1 MFHELAG
8 LIPKCDTD
16 DVKSGRLLTARLILL
31 VGTIIAFVGLA
42 GYWLWPR
49 PDHTELSTVEA
60 NLLGVAPEDFH
71 VSALIAGRDI
81 TYAYSSA
88 APVYAQDG
96 TIICWRPNGTR
107 SVMGTNTDNMIYAGL
122 RNDELTLI
130 WIPRDLFVTED
141 GTRKLNERIAA
152 GPEVLKDEI
161 AGILGVPID
170 HYLILNMDILHNLVN
185 ALDGIEVNVPQRMYY
200 QDCTGGLDIDLQP
213 GLQVLDGQQA
223 SGFIRYRQLP
233 RGDLDRI
240 ENVKAVALAMIRRV
254 QDLHVGAVTRLPAII
269 NTFMAD
275 VETDVIPAD
284 IAALLP
290 RVSSVRIG
298 SVATLPTQSEIRF
311 GADGL
316 VTDPAE
322 VEWFLASV
330 FGGEARAFTEAP
342 EDTLVVTDR
351 SGVDGAADWYVHWLS
366 AVGIDGDNIVL
377 RTGEPD
383 LNPTR
388 LLATISG
395 WDSAGYYAQLLNT
408 GVQQVN
414 RIGSIEGEVRQFEL
428 ILGPDA
434 LARTV
439 LQESTLPAP
448 DPAVQDSAGIAP
460 GIPN

>member
-1 MFHELAG
+1 M
-8 LIPKCDTD
+8 
-16 DVKSGRLLTARLILL
+16 KSGRLLTARLILL
-31 VGTIIAFVGLA
+31 TGTIIAFVGLA
-42 GYWLWPR
+42 GFWLWPR
-49 PDHTELSTVEA
+49 PDSVELSTVEA
-60 NLLGVAPEDFH
+60 NLLGVSAEDFH

-88 APVYAQDG
+88 APVYAQNG

-107 SVMGTNTDNMIYAGL
+107 SVMGANTDNMIYAGL

-130 WIPRDLFVTED
+130 WIPRDLFVTDD

-152 GPEVLKDEI
+152 GPEVLKQEI

-170 HYLILNMDILHNLVN
+170 HYVILNMDILRNLVD

-213 GLQVLDGQQA
+213 GLQTLDGQQA

-240 ENVKAVALAMIRRV
+240 ENVKSVALAMLRRV
-254 QDLHVGAVTRLPAII
+254 QELNVGAVTRLPALIS
-269 NTFMAD
+269 TFLAD
-275 VETDVIPAD
+275 VETDVLPAD
-284 IAALLP
+284 VTALLP

-298 SVATLPTQSEIRF
+298 TVATLPTHSEIRF

-330 FGGEARAFTEAP
+330 FGGEARAFAEAP
-342 EDTLVVTDR
+342 EAALVLTDR
-351 SGVDGAADWYVHWLS
+351 SDVEGAADWYLHWLGGMGVDADS
-366 AVGIDGDNIVL
+366 IIV
-377 RTGEPD
+377 RTEEPD
-383 LNPTR
+383 RNPTR
-388 LLATISG
+388 LLATIAG
-395 WDSAGYYAQLLNT
+395 WESAGYYAELLNT

-414 RIGSIEGEVRQFEL
+414 RIGSIDGEVRQFEL

-434 LARTV
+434 ISRTTY
-439 LQESTLPAP
+439 QEPTEPALPAAQETAATAPSIP
-448 DPAVQDSAGIAP
+448 D
-460 GIPN
+460 

>member
-1 MFHELAG
+1 M
-8 LIPKCDTD
+8 
-16 DVKSGRLLTARLILL
+16 KSGRLLTSRLILL
-31 VGTIIAFVGLA
+31 TGTIIAFVGLA
-42 GYWLWPR
+42 GFWLWPR
-49 PDHTELSTVEA
+49 PDSTELSTVHA
-60 NLLGVAPEDFH
+60 NLLGVTPDDFH

-88 APVYAQDG
+88 APVYAQNG

-107 SVMGTNTDNMIYAGL
+107 SVMGANTDNMIYAGL

-130 WIPRDLFVTED
+130 WIPRDLFVTDD

-152 GPEVLKDEI
+152 GPQVLKDEI

-170 HYLILNMDILHNLVN
+170 HYVILNMDILHNLVD
-185 ALDGIEVNVPQRMYY
+185 ALDGIEVDVPQRMYY

-240 ENVKAVALAMIRRV
+240 ENVKAVAMAMIRRV

-269 NTFMAD
+269 NTFLAD

-284 IAALLP
+284 ITSLLP

-298 SVATLPTQSEIRF
+298 SVATLPTHSEIRF

-330 FGGEARAFTEAP
+330 FGGEARAFSEAP
-342 EDTLVVTDR
+342 EDALVLTDR
-351 SGVDGAADWYVHWLS
+351 SGIEGAADWYLHWLS
-366 AVGIDGDNIVL
+366 AVGLDGSDIIV

-414 RIGSIEGEVRQFEL
+414 RIGSIDGAVRQFEL
-428 ILGPDA
+428 VLGPDA
-434 LARTV
+434 LSRTA
-439 LQESTLPAP
+439 LRAPAEP
-448 DPAVQDSAGIAP
+448 SSAPEAHDAALTAP

>member
-1 MFHELAG
+1 M
-8 LIPKCDTD
+8 
-16 DVKSGRLLTARLILL
+16 KSGRLLTARLILL
-31 VGTIIAFVGLA
+31 AGTLIAFVGLA
-42 GYWLWPR
+42 GFWLWPR
-49 PDHTELSTVEA
+49 PDSTELSTVHA
-60 NLLGVAPEDFH
+60 NLLGVTAEDFH

-107 SVMGTNTDNMIYAGL
+107 SVMGANTDNMIYAGL

-130 WIPRDLFVTED
+130 WIPRDLFVTAD

-170 HYLILNMDILHNLVN
+170 HYVILNMDILKNLVD
-185 ALDGIEVNVPQRMYY
+185 ALDGIEVDVPQRMYY
-200 QDCTGGLDIDLQP
+200 QDCTGGLDINLQP

-240 ENVKAVALAMIRRV
+240 ENVKSVAMAMIRRV
-254 QDLHVGAVTRLPAII
+254 QDLHVGTVTRLPAII
-269 NTFMAD
+269 NTFLAD
-275 VETDVIPAD
+275 VETDVVPAD
-284 IAALLP
+284 ITALLP

-298 SVATLPTQSEIRF
+298 SVATLPTHSEMRS
-311 GADGL
+311 GTDGL
-316 VTDPAE
+316 ITDPAE

-342 EDTLVVTDR
+342 EEKLVLTDR
-351 SGVDGAADWYVHWLS
+351 SGIEGAADWYLRWLT
-366 AVGIDGDNIVL
+366 AVGVDESSVIV
-377 RTGEPD
+377 RTETAD

-388 LLATISG
+388 LRATISG
-395 WDSAGYYAQLLNT
+395 WDSAGYYADLLNT

-428 ILGPDA
+428 VLGPDA
-434 LARTV
+434 LSRTAFGEPV
-439 LQESTLPAP
+439 PAP
-448 DPAVQDSAGIAP
+448 ESQETALTAP